1 MRQPK
6 LYILVGVP
14 GSGKTTWVQQQT
26 WTNDCVYISTDKIV
40 EEYATSVGKTYS
52 EVFEYYMPTAIEIMT
67 QEVIKAR
74 EAGID
79 IVWDQTSTTVNS
91 RAKKIRMLPNYQAIA
106 VVMPTIEHSELYR
119 RLTSRPGKIIPNAVV
134 QQMQDQYQKPTKEEG
149 FDTII
154 FVTNEGIV

>member
-1 MRQPK
+1 
-6 LYILVGVP
+6 
-14 GSGKTTWVQQQT
+14 
-26 WTNDCVYISTDKIV
+26 
-40 EEYATSVGKTYS
+40 
-52 EVFEYYMPTAIEIMT
+52 
-67 QEVIKAR
+67 
-74 EAGID
+74 
-79 IVWDQTSTTVNS
+79 
-91 RAKKIRMLPNYQAIA
+91 MLPNYQAIA